1 MGVEREWAYVPVR
14 MSDCPACGEKVKPH
28 VAACRHC
35 GAILD
40 EEKAAKHGLGA
51 GAIAGHEK
59 RVGTERAEKKVRS

>member
-1 MGVEREWAYVPVR
+1 M
-14 MSDCPACGEKVKPH
+14 KPH
-28 VAACRHC
+28 VAVCRHC

-40 EEKAAKHGLGA
+40 EEKAAKHESDA